1 MSMREFDVTSVIPV
15 AGSLAHFV
23 ASSTPSAATAHE
35 LLNFLRR
42 IHQSYVLSVSS
53 VSSVVNPT
61 GFFSTQFIQL
71 GGHKSLHHFL
81 EGNSILP
88 A

>member
-53 VSSVVNPT
+53 VVNPT